1 MRQDQIHQLTE
12 EGEVYIGP
20 SDAPVRVH
28 YAGGVAT
35 VIDRNGNEAEAH
47 VRGLADDQIPAALE
61 REVLNIITEWYDI
74 LNAVRGDFNPD
85 RGER

>member
-1 MRQDQIHQLTE
+1 MRDDQIHQLTE

-35 VIDRNGNEAEAH
+35 VIDRYGNEAE
-47 VRGLADDQIPAALE
+47 VQVYGLPDDQIPAALE
-61 REVLNIITEWYDI
+61 RELLGIIDEWTDI
-74 LNAVRGDFNPD
+74 LRAVRG
-85 RGER
+85 ER

>member
-1 MRQDQIHQLTE
+1 MRDDQIHQLTE

-35 VIDRNGNEAEAH
+35 VIDRNGNEAEAK
-47 VRGLADDQIPAALE
+47 VRGLADEEIPAALE
-61 REVLNIITEWYDI
+61 RELLGIIDEWTDI
-74 LNAVRGDFNPD
+74 LRAVRG
-85 RGER
+85 ER

>member
-1 MRQDQIHQLTE
+1 MRDDQIHQLTE

-35 VIDRNGNEAEAH
+35 VIDRHGNEAKVQ
-47 VRGLADDQIPAALE
+47 VRGLPDDQIPAALE
-61 REVLNIITEWYDI
+61 RKVLGIIDEWLAI
-74 LNAVRGDFNPD
+74 LRAVQ
-85 RGER
+85 GER

>member
-1 MRQDQIHQLTE
+1 MRDDQIHQLTE

-47 VRGLADDQIPAALE
+47 VRGLPDDQIPAALE
-61 REVLNIITEWYDI
+61 REVLGIIDEWLAI
-74 LNAVRGDFNPD
+74 LRAVQ
-85 RGER
+85 GER

>member
-1 MRQDQIHQLTE
+1 MRDDQIHQLTE
-12 EGEVYIGP
+12 ENEVYIGP

-35 VIDRNGNEAEAH
+35 VIDRNGNEASAK
-47 VRGLADDQIPAALE
+47 VRGLPDDQIPAALE
-61 REVLNIITEWYDI
+61 REVLGIIDEWTDI
-74 LNAVRGDFNPD
+74 LRAL